1 MKAKMFVTGY
11 GGVSERNNAIY
22 ASEDVG
28 RKGQEV
34 REMTRDLDLLKLDV
48 DVIAMVVR
56 LRGTPATID
65 MTPTGEPAESEEEG
79 ERA

>member
-1 MKAKMFVTGY
+1 MFVTGY
-11 GGVSERNNAIY
+11 GGVSERNNAIS
-22 ASEDVG
+22 ASEEVG

-56 LRGTPATID
+56 LRGTLTAID
-65 MTPTGEPAESEEEG
+65 STQTGEPAESDEEG
-79 ERA
+79 ER